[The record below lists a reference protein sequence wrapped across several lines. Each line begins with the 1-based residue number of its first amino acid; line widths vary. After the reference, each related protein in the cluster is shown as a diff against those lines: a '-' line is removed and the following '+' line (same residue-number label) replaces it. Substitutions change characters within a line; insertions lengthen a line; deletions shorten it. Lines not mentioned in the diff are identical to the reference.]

1 MVYCCFFEWGV
12 RYLAN
17 GLCGFDSYAL
27 RAEILFMKM
36 VLPDGST
43 DVLIA
48 RAI

>member
-27 RAEILFMKM
+27 RAEIFE
-36 VLPDGST
+36 G
-43 DVLIA
+43 
-48 RAI
+48 